1 MEKLIY
7 ILVFTTVFLTE
18 QIKDNESIFTVLF
31 ALYFA
36 LDRFF
41 SLYNE
46 IETLVKK
53 DEINYYL
60 YFDNSFELLEQKY
73 LTDEF
78 LVATIAE
85 IDEIK
90 LLGQLII
97 RTELEMKDSFENL
110 LQLIREK
117 RKIEYENYQLLI
129 ISLEYRIKK
138 KENEKLTIKNF
149 IKNKL
154 NDEKLLDNQKVLPIE
169 FLVLYGEELKVQ
181 KQYKRAIEFLRFS
194 GYYSSYYYI
203 ESYNECMQKIEKRQN

>member
-1 MEKLIY
+1 
-7 ILVFTTVFLTE
+7 
-18 QIKDNESIFTVLF
+18 
-31 ALYFA
+31 
-36 LDRFF
+36 
-41 SLYNE
+41 
-46 IETLVKK
+46 
-53 DEINYYL
+53 
-60 YFDNSFELLEQKY
+60 
-73 LTDEF
+73 
-78 LVATIAE
+78 
-85 IDEIK
+85 
-90 LLGQLII
+90 
-97 RTELEMKDSFENL
+97 MKI
-110 LQLIREK
+110 IREK

-181 KQYKRAIEFLRFS
+181 KQYKRAIKFLRFS